1 MTLSPRL
8 FPHTITRRRRGAD
21 TFNDFGE
28 LVPGSVTETTLRASV
43 QPMTLEDSDF
53 AGGVSVSERRSVY
66 VPAAAALSAAFEDR
80 GADVVVVDGDTFI
93 VESSQSWRGS
103 HTRAILLRET

>member
-8 FPHTITRRRRGAD
+8 FPDTITRRRTTGGG
-21 TFNDFGE
+21 FNEFGE
-28 LVPGSVTETTLRASV
+28 PIEGVVTETELRANV

-53 AGGVSVSERRSVY
+53 AGGVSVSERLSVY
-66 VPAAAALSAAFEDR
+66 VPAAAALSAAFDD
-80 GADVVVVDGDTFI
+80 GDADVVVVDGDTFI